1 MCIRD
6 REYAVYSTII
16 RIHTEEEVVET
27 LIQDMDRKTGGAI
40 KLTKCHTLKE
50 LCAQLSKMFMS
61 GQIARMHL
69 LIDEVD
75 CFLEAIS
82 AADYKM
88 CIRDRVSSDAAGEPA
103 LSMGGANGSIL
114 QSIFQCHRKSG
125 FEDASDGTGPDVF
138 LEKKEEKED
147 APESLPQE
155 NVSDPSTQD
164 EREDISCQTDQPAQR
179 EIGAKKEKELFFSSN
194 KLKGGT
200 PSASAFRKDIIKLAK
215 INREIR
221 TVLPLLTNLGF
232 LTKEQCFLFG
242 ACMDCYEAVSYT
254 HLAAGWCPPLSL
266 RPVWMWTSPRCSG
279 NRPGWILF
287 CRPPDG
293 ATGKAGGLWRRVWFT
308 SLRERGNRRS
318 FFLRP
323 LAQERRSCPAMT
335 ISPLRMPSTI
345 IFTNCWN

>member
-114 QSIFQCHRKSG
+114 QSIFQDVYKRQVMTTFSKAALNCGQVR
-125 FEDASDGTGPDVF
+125 GPV
-138 LEKKEEKED
+138 
-147 APESLPQE
+147 Q
-155 NVSDPSTQD
+155 
-164 EREDISCQTDQPAQR
+164 
-179 EIGAKKEKELFFSSN
+179 
-194 KLKGGT
+194 
-200 PSASAFRKDIIKLAK
+200 
-215 INREIR
+215 
-221 TVLPLLTNLGF
+221 LGF
-232 LTKEQCFLFG
+232 ARSIEEITPQAFTI
-242 ACMDCYEAVSYT
+242 ARVT
-254 HLAAGWCPPLSL
+254 
-266 RPVWMWTSPRCSG
+266 R
-279 NRPGWILF
+279 
-287 CRPPDG
+287 
-293 ATGKAGGLWRRVWFT
+293 AT
-308 SLRERGNRRS
+308 
-318 FFLRP
+318 
-323 LAQERRSCPAMT
+323 
-335 ISPLRMPSTI
+335 
-345 IFTNCWN
+345 